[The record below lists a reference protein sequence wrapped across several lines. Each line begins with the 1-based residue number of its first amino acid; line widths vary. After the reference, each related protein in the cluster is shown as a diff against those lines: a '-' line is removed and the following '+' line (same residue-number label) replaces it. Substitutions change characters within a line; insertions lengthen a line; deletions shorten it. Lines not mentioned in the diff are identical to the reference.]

1 MKRKS
6 AQAHTFG
13 WQPGSKVSIQR
24 LYISADLRK
33 PTRETNR
40 FNICLTSANIPLF
53 TGLSRVR
60 VRQVRNKGMF
70 LFSHRYLRST
80 VLGLM
85 LFLAGTAF
93 CSCDSYDPNPYDDI
107 PPLVTVEFSYVV
119 PGQIS
124 NATVRTAFRSGGQH
138 ALSYAEIWQMRSV
151 VSPDLG
157 HEQIVS
163 MVLPTPEMFVPLRR

>member
-1 MKRKS
+1 
-6 AQAHTFG
+6 
-13 WQPGSKVSIQR
+13 
-24 LYISADLRK
+24 
-33 PTRETNR
+33 
-40 FNICLTSANIPLF
+40 
-53 TGLSRVR
+53 
-60 VRQVRNKGMF
+60 MF

-93 CSCDSYDPNPYDDI
+93 CSCDSYDPDPYDDI

-124 NATVRTAFRSGGQH
+124 NATVRIAFRSGGLH

-151 VSPDLG
+151 ASPDLG

-163 MVLPTPEMFVPLRR
+163 MVPPKGMRGSEATMLLTKASPDSMRLMNISCSASSLVQAQAPRPNLEL